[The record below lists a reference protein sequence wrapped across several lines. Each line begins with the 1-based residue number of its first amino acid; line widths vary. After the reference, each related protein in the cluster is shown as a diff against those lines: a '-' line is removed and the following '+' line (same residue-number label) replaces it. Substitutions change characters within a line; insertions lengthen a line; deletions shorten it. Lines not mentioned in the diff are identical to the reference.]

1 MKCLLKQ
8 LTNVTSMIDIF
19 LITQMI
25 AANPET
31 QKLCAAAVGIPY
43 ASNYTVDE
51 WRQFQR
57 CMTFF
62 ERQQKRPEAPASAPA
77 TPLPVLVIDTLFAP
91 LPDA

>member
-1 MKCLLKQ
+1 
-8 LTNVTSMIDIF
+8 MIDIF

-25 AANPET
+25 ASNPET
-31 QKLCAAAVGIPY
+31 QKFCAAAVGIPY
-43 ASNYTVDE
+43 ASNYTDAE

-62 ERQQKRPEAPASAPA
+62 ERQQQRQRRPGAPVNASGEQP
-77 TPLPVLVIDTLFAP
+77 PVLVIDTLFDP

>member
-1 MKCLLKQ
+1 
-8 LTNVTSMIDIF
+8 MIDIF

-31 QKLCAAAVGIPY
+31 QKFCAAAVGIPY
-43 ASNYTVDE
+43 ASNYTDAE

-62 ERQQKRPEAPASAPA
+62 ERQQQRQRRPGAPVNASGGQP
-77 TPLPVLVIDTLFAP
+77 PVLVIDTLFDP

>member
-1 MKCLLKQ
+1 
-8 LTNVTSMIDIF
+8 MIDIF

-43 ASNYTVDE
+43 ASDNFTDDE

-62 ERQQKRPEAPASAPA
+62 ERQQQHQKRPEAPASASA
-77 TPLPVLVIDTLFAP
+77 TPLPVLVIDTLFDP